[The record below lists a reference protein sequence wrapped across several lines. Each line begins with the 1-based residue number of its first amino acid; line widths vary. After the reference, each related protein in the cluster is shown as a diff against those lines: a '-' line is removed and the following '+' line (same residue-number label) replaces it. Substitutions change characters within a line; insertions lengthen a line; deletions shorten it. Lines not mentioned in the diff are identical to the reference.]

1 MRREYDLIAD
11 EYYDRERHPAI
22 ACLHEGARIGIHR
35 ALSTLKLTTVLRA
48 LEVGC
53 GHPIVNQVDDLRN
66 ASLVGL
72 DLSPAMLGNADL
84 SCMLGDAEAMP
95 CGSSSFDLLVASLS
109 DPFNTPQFYS
119 EARRVLSPGGSL
131 VFAVPD
137 YEWVRFNQRRG
148 GIGEDSAA
156 IRREDGSIVIV
167 RSLVFAQRQ
176 QEEML
181 QRAGFAQTAVQSV
194 SFSDLTPRCK
204 IPPRFLDDSG
214 ELISQNIIT
223 VYSSQRPNPA

>member
-11 EYYDRERHPAI
+11 EYYDRELHPTI
-22 ACLHEGARIGIHR
+22 ACLREGARIGIHR
-35 ALSTLKLTTVLRA
+35 VLSTLQRTTVLRA
-48 LEVGC
+48 CEVGC
-53 GHPIVNQVDDLRN
+53 GHPIVNQVDELRN
-66 ASLVGL
+66 ASLMGL
-72 DLSPAMLGNADL
+72 DLSPSMLGNADL
-84 SCMLGDAEAMP
+84 LCMLGDAEAMP
-95 CGSSSFDLLVASLS
+95 FGSGTFDLLVASLS

-137 YEWVRFNQRRG
+137 YEWVRFNQRRE

-167 RSLVFAQRQ
+167 PSLVYAQPQ

-181 QRAGFAQTAVQSV
+181 QRAGFPQTAVQVV
-194 SFSDLTPRCK
+194 SFSDLTPRRE
-204 IPPRFLDDSG
+204 IPPRFLDQSG

-223 VYSSQRPNPA
+223 AYSAQLPHPA